1 MAMMLGG
8 QGSISSEINVTSL
21 IDVLLVLL
29 IIFMVLQRPSYGE
42 RAEIPQPPDKTQAL
56 PPQPKDIII
65 QLQETA
71 GGQRPALKIN
81 EDAVSWQDLEA
92 RLMKI
97 YSARAEKVAFLK
109 GDPEIDFQYVAEV
122 IDVTHHAGVT
132 HVGLLGN

>member
-42 RAEIPQPPDKTQAL
+42 RAEIPQPADKMQAL

-65 QLQETA
+65 QLRETA
-71 GGQRPALKIN
+71 AGQRPALKIN
-81 EDAVSWQDLEA
+81 EDAVSWQELEA

-97 YSARAEKVAFLK
+97 YSARADKVAFLK